1 MLKAQL
7 AQPLH
12 VLIGH
17 ANVFS
22 AETSVLWIRHS
33 FPVGCP
39 FTAVP

>member
-17 ANVFS
+17 SDVFS
-22 AETSVLWIRHS
+22 AEMSVLWILHS
-33 FPVGCP
+33 FSVGCP
-39 FTAVP
+39 

>member
-12 VLIGH
+12 VLTGH
-17 ANVFS
+17 SNVFS
-22 AETSVLWIRHS
+22 AEASVLWILHS
-33 FPVGCP
+33 FSVGGP